1 MPSSAYTVR
10 QAAWVLGVAPSTV
23 SRAIRLGTLRTV
35 RRGGRLVIPASA
47 LVRLLGEPCP
57 GGTP

>member
-1 MPSSAYTVR
+1 MPPSTYTVR
-10 QAAWVLGVAPSTV
+10 QAAWVLGVESSTV

-47 LVRLLGEPCP
+47 LVRLLAEPRP